1 MARLTVDTH
10 FKEELVVK
18 PGTLMIH
25 KEPPAFVVMATSIV
39 VGDEFAGVSLEDGAY
54 GEQWVID
61 EYKPF
66 EGKLTLEQ

>member
-1 MARLTVDTH
+1 MAKMIVETE
-10 FKEELVVK
+10 FKDPVVVK

-25 KEPPAFVVMATSIV
+25 KEPPAFIVMATSIV

-54 GEQWVID
+54 GEQWIID